1 MTCDNILI
9 LIRITKRVSSR
20 NFNPLN
26 SSSEAED
33 NLQIDLIS
41 LFKKQIPLCVSF
53 LLIRLENKQ
62 PVKIYWLLCPYMA

>member
-9 LIRITKRVSSR
+9 LVRITKRVSSR

-26 SSSEAED
+26 SSSEVED

-41 LFKKQIPLCVSF
+41 LLKKQILCVSF

-62 PVKIYWLLCPYMA
+62 PVKIYWLHVHTYMA

>member
-33 NLQIDLIS
+33 NLQIDLMS

-53 LLIRLENKQ
+53 LLIRLENK
-62 PVKIYWLLCPYMA
+62 

>member
-33 NLQIDLIS
+33 NLQIDLIL
-41 LFKKQIPLCVSF
+41 LFTKQILSVSF
-53 LLIRLENKQ
+53 LLIGLENKQ